1 MRTLSM
7 RISSLRACSV
17 HASVPDAYAQHGM
30 KALLKFGFV
39 TRMLS
44 IRVRNWSV
52 CSACA
57 SVPDAYAQQAHQ
69 FLTRMLRVR
78 ISPWCVCSA
87 CFEGNALLKII
98 LSIRIRNFAAPNRPL
113 NICLKFFYF
122 NPKVAL
128 PLRLYGVKIR
138 KIRAIE
144 CLTLGHLWR
153 HIGVPVSKMTHY
165 SRLC

>member
-30 KALLKFGFV
+30 KALLKFGFF

-87 CFEGNALLKII
+87 CFEGSTLLKII
-98 LSIRIRNFAAPNRPL
+98 LSIRIRNFADPNGPL

-128 PLRLYGVKIR
+128 PSRVYGVKIR
-138 KIRAIE
+138 TIRAIE
-144 CLTLGHLWR
+144 YLTLGHL
-153 HIGVPVSKMTHY
+153 
-165 SRLC
+165 